1 MKKIITAIKRIIRE
15 IAAEGEAQNNIESL
29 VAEIA

>member
-1 MKKIITAIKRIIRE
+1 MKKIVTAIKRIIRE
-15 IAAEGEAQNNIESL
+15 IAAESEAQNNIESL